1 MRDGDFPEVVRLKT
15 IEEATKGLKTAKI
28 GQIRPLLR
36 IADWELF
43 GDLTEKQIIGRPGE
57 PDYLLKHSTLLKG
70 VSGLKEEIP
79 FYMFV
84 AGGVEDVKQA
94 KEKLENLLTITA
106 EAFIN
111 SLIVY
116 WDNGNVGDIKEITAE
131 WKQAVTQEIREGD

>member
-1 MRDGDFPEVVRLKT
+1 
-15 IEEATKGLKTAKI
+15 
-28 GQIRPLLR
+28 
-36 IADWELF
+36 
-43 GDLTEKQIIGRPGE
+43 
-57 PDYLLKHSTLLKG
+57 
-70 VSGLKEEIP
+70 
-79 FYMFV
+79 MFV